1 MNLGSL
7 KVAGVSG
14 YSWGV
19 VAYTSPLSAY
29 TFLFDSAT
37 VYPSS
42 YYTRWN
48 GLAVQNKPNKNN
60 LRISYIS
67 NSWREYCYCGWCF
80 MGRR

>member
-14 YSWGV
+14 YYWGV

-48 GLAVQNKPNKNN
+48 GLAVQSKTSTN
-60 LRISYIS
+60 LLYI
-67 NSWREYCYCGWCF
+67 
-80 MGRR
+80 